1 MANQAI
7 ALQARAPQGNF
18 LAPAIQQG
26 AQVINMMRQQ
36 QALDRQTAVAQQ
48 QMELARNKEQ
58 RDISQAQIDND
69 GKKIDFYT
77 KRAGQTMNAAGYEL
91 LLRDME
97 KDAPE
102 VAAAFRTNLPPEKF
116 DRNELLKMVGSV
128 SDNFKA
134 SFGPLETQVVQLE
147 NGDYAVT
154 VTGGYG
160 KNTGVFELPEYKL
173 RPGGAP
179 PTAAPATPAAP
190 TAPAAAPP
198 AAPAAGGMFRP
209 AAFSQEQGGGMDADA
224 GLKAVQ
230 TAMQTKMIDPATLD
244 QVRQMAGPQ
253 AAAVDAWMQKN
264 GIQVSPAN
272 GMRSAI
278 YRPDGGAPAAQ
289 QVQFDPNAYV
299 ATGQAARGRPPM
311 QSPMPG
317 SASVPLPRVAGEASA
332 EAAGREGVRVATQPK
347 IVAGEERA
355 KRLEKLRGAQPLAL
369 GDAKAVITDM
379 DDRIAAI
386 DEFLRSPNRRS
397 IIGAVEGRI
406 PKMFQNERRADAQAL
421 YDSIVSNQVLNELIK
436 GRQQTETGA
445 SPQGIVSDRD
455 LAVAAQASNRL
466 TQTGSEETQE
476 RELQRLRDVLY
487 RTRQLA
493 IKSYTDA
500 YREVAKDAPELR
512 LDAAPIADTYK
523 AVPESPASKTPVTK
537 PPPGVSAA
545 EWKEMSPK
553 ERKLWPQ

>member
-26 AQVINMMRQQ
+26 AQMINMMSQQRAAERQAAVQQ
-36 QALDRQTAVAQQ
+36 QS
-48 QMELARNKEQ
+48 MEIARAKEQ
-58 RDISQAQIDND
+58 RDITQAQIDND

-97 KDAPE
+97 KDSPAFAE
-102 VAAAFRTNLPPEKF
+102 AFRANLPPERF

-134 SFGPLETQVVQLE
+134 TYGPLETEVVQLE

-160 KNTGVFELPEYKL
+160 KNTGVFELPGYKL
-173 RPGGAP
+173 APRGAAP
-179 PTAAPATPAAP
+179 SAAPATPSATP
-190 TAPAAAPP
+190 PSAPATAT
-198 AAPAAGGMFRP
+198 GGMFRP
-209 AAFSQEQGGGMDADA
+209 AAFSADQGPDPQAALLASLNEAKQTGQIGADVVEQ
-224 GLKAVQ
+224 L
-230 TAMQTKMIDPATLD
+230 
-244 QVRQMAGPQ
+244 RQLGGPQ
-253 AAAVDAWMQKN
+253 AAPRVDAFLAQNNIKVAPGGMQ
-264 GIQVSPAN
+264 
-272 GMRSAI
+272 SAV
-278 YRPDGGAPAAQ
+278 YRPDGGAPMAQ

-299 ATGQAARGRPPM
+299 ATGQTARGKPPM

-317 SASVPLPRVAGEASA
+317 SAIVPLPRVAGEAGA
-332 EAAGREGVRVATQPK
+332 ETKGREGVRVVTQPR

-355 KRLEKLRGAQPLAL
+355 KRLEKLRGDQPLAL
-369 GDAKAVITDM
+369 SDAKSVISDM

-386 DEFLRSPNRRS
+386 DEFLRNPNRRS

-406 PKMFQNERRADAQAL
+406 PKFAQNERRADVQGL

-445 SPQGIVSDRD
+445 SPMGIVSDRD
-455 LAVAAQASNRL
+455 LAIAAAASNRL
-466 TQTGSEETQE
+466 TQTGSEEAQE
-476 RELQRLRDVLY
+476 KEMQRLRDILY

-493 IKSYTDA
+493 IKTYGDA

-512 LDAAPIADTYK
+512 LDVAPIADRYK
-523 AVPESPASKTPVTK
+523 ARPEAPASETRR
-537 PPPGVSAA
+537 GSAIDA
-545 EWKEMSPK
+545 LIKK
-553 ERKLWPQ
+553 HGG

>member
-1 MANQAI
+1 
-7 ALQARAPQGNF
+7 

-26 AQVINMMRQQ
+26 AQMINMMRQQ

-48 QMELARNKEQ
+48 QMELAQNKEQ
-58 RDISQAQIDND
+58 RDITQAQIDNN

-97 KDAPE
+97 KEAPQF
-102 VAAAFRTNLPPEKF
+102 AAAFRTNLPPEKF

-128 SDNFKA
+128 GDNFKA
-134 SFGPLETQVVQLE
+134 KFGPLETQVVQLE
-147 NGDYAVT
+147 NGDFAVT

-160 KNTGVFELPEYKL
+160 ENTGVFELPGYKL
-173 RPGGAP
+173 RAGGAP

-198 AAPAAGGMFRP
+198 VAPAAGGMFRP
-209 AAFSQEQGGGMDADA
+209 AAFSQEQGGADPAAALVTALKDAQQSKRIDA
-224 GLKAVQ
+224 GAVEQIKAMVPPQ
-230 TAMQTKMIDPATLD
+230 VVD
-244 QVRQMAGPQ
+244 QFIQ
-253 AAAVDAWMQKN
+253 AN
-264 GIQVSPAN
+264 NIQVSPAN
-272 GMRSAI
+272 GMRSAV
-278 YRPDGGAPAAQ
+278 YRPDNGAPAAQ

-299 ATGQAARGRPPM
+299 ATGQTARGKPPM

-369 GDAKAVITDM
+369 ADAKAVITDM

-406 PKMFQNERRADAQAL
+406 PRMLQNERRADSQAL

-466 TQTGSEETQE
+466 TQTGSEEAQE

-493 IKSYTDA
+493 IKNYTDA

-512 LDAAPIADTYK
+512 LDVAPIADRYK
-523 AVPESPASKTPVTK
+523 AVPETPTSKTPVTK
-537 PPPGVSAA
+537 PPAGISA
-545 EWKEMSPK
+545 EDWKYVTPEG
-553 ERKLWPQ
+553 RRLWQN